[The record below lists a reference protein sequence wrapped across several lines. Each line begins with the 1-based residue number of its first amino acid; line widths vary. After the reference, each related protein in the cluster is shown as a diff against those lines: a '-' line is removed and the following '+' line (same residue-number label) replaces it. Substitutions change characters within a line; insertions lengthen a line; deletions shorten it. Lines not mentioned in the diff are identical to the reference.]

1 MVAGRELMEFGHP
14 FDQAP
19 SVAAPHC
26 SLSQT
31 LNQHFIAASY
41 LWRGLPTLIYIVS
54 LPIFAP
60 TATADAKKLEL
71 EANEDGE
78 EIC

>member
-41 LWRGLPTLIYIVS
+41 LWRGLPTLISIVY
-54 LPIFAP
+54 LPTFTP
-60 TATADAKKLEL
+60 TATADAKKFKL